1 MVSDPIGD
9 MFTRI
14 RNALRIGAA
23 TITMPSSKLKA
34 GIAEILLRQGY
45 IEGYQVSEG
54 PKPELTIT
62 LKYHGKR
69 RQRRPAITH
78 IARVSR
84 PSRRVYAG
92 KREIPWV
99 LSGMGIAIVTTPQGL
114 MTDGEAR
121 RRGLGG
127 EVIGVVW

>member
-1 MVSDPIGD
+1 MVSDPIAD

-14 RNALRIGAA
+14 RNALQVGAA
-23 TITMPSSKLKA
+23 TVIMPASKLKV
-34 GIAEILLRQGY
+34 GIAEILLKQGY
-45 IEGYQVSEG
+45 IEEYQVSEG
-54 PKPELTIT
+54 VKPELTIT

-69 RQRRPAITH
+69 RERRPAITH

-84 PSRRVYAG
+84 PSRRVYVG
-92 KREIPWV
+92 KHEIPWV
-99 LSGMGIAIVTTPQGL
+99 LSGMGIAIMTTSQGL
-114 MTDGEAR
+114 MTGDEAR

>member
-1 MVSDPIGD
+1 MLSDPIGD

-14 RNALRIGAA
+14 RNALQTGAA
-23 TITMPSSKLKA
+23 AVSMPASKLKV
-34 GIAEILLRQGY
+34 GIAEILKRQGY
-45 IEGYQVSEG
+45 IEDYQVSKSA
-54 PKPELTIT
+54 KPELTIA
-62 LKYHGKR
+62 LKYYGER
-69 RQRRPAITH
+69 RSRRPAITH

-84 PSRRVYAG
+84 PSRRVYAS

-99 LSGMGIAIVTTPQGL
+99 LSGMGIAIMTTPKGL
-114 MTDGEAR
+114 MTGDEAR

>member
-14 RNALRIGAA
+14 RNALQIGAA
-23 TITMPSSKLKA
+23 TVSMPSSKLKV

-45 IEGYQVSEG
+45 IEEYHVSEG
-54 PKPELTIT
+54 AKPELTIT
-62 LKYHGKR
+62 LKYYGKR
-69 RQRRPAITH
+69 RERRPAITH

-99 LSGMGIAIVTTPQGL
+99 LSGMGIAIMTTPQGL
-114 MTDGEAR
+114 MTGDEAR